1 MYKKIFISTTAVICI
16 FIAVYT
22 AIISKDRDNDATKDI
37 RVQDKIT
44 TESNSAPADSEFE
57 HQSGETSYA
66 DINGYKIQT
75 GENKL
80 NIYQVYSNGYS
91 ELIQSADINPSVLPE
106 EDRKLLEEG
115 INTVTYDEVCS
126 LLEDFSS

>member
-1 MYKKIFISTTAVICI
+1 MFKKIFVSTTAIILI

-22 AIISKDRDNDATKDI
+22 TIISKDRDNDATKDI
-37 RVQDKIT
+37 RVQDKIS
-44 TESNSAPADSEFE
+44 TEAKTAPADSDFE
-57 HQSGETSYA
+57 QHSEETTYA
-66 DINGYKIQT
+66 DIKGYKIQT

-106 EDRKLLEEG
+106 EDRRLLEEG

>member
-16 FIAVYT
+16 FISVST
-22 AIISKDRDNDATKDI
+22 AIISTDRDNDTNNIRGQHKIATEEK
-37 RVQDKIT
+37 T
-44 TESNSAPADSEFE
+44 ATADSDFE
-57 HQSGETSYA
+57 QHSEETTYA
-66 DINGYKIQT
+66 DIKGYKIQT

-91 ELIQSADINPSVLPE
+91 ELIQSADINPSVLPY
-106 EDRKLLEEG
+106 EDRRLLEEG

-126 LLEDFSS
+126 LMEDFSS